1 MLGDIN
7 MGSMLNGGKD
17 PELDYLATS
26 GMARSFK
33 NMLEIQVAL
42 QLLVGKGIISR
53 EEVEDMRKIVK
64 HHNKEIVEAIDRCNA
79 RLERLEKAINFNDTM
94 DKVANNTA
102 TESEKKAA
110 MDYLDEIQKRRSGG
124 DS

>member
-1 MLGDIN
+1 MRDIN
-7 MGSMLNGGKD
+7 MGSILNGGKD

-33 NMLEIQVAL
+33 NMLELQVVL

-64 HHNKEIVEAIDRCNA
+64 HHNKDIVAVIDRCNA
-79 RLERLEKAINFNDTM
+79 RLERLEKTINFNNTM
-94 DKVANNTA
+94 AKVEDGTA
-102 TESEKKAA
+102 TESDKKAA
-110 MDYLDEIQKRRSGG
+110 MDFLDEIERRRSGG